1 MPAECR
7 DQGVPGCPRVRSLR
21 VSPPRVAASCHCR
34 IRYPRSPRGGASLP
48 YVAPPAPGRRIF
60 SFYPCSAL
68 GVAPFPRELFS
79 ASAKTCPPKRPASQG
94 RAPQTNG
101 DFDREG
107 GLGSAHR
114 SRQFT
119 PRCWSPTYQHH
130 PQGINVTPR
139 TVPEVFSSRTFRSP
153 LRPLDSQRGTARR
166 ELWSAGTAIPA
177 PAKPDAS
184 PLRTLRLYR
193 YSRRSEGTGGARQER
208 SEGTIAHAA
217 LAKRQQAQWPWSH
230 RRWRKQEQGQQRKRE
245 RCR

>member
-1 MPAECR
+1 MFRGALVCVPSACR
-7 DQGVPGCPRVRSLR
+7 RR
-21 VSPPRVAASCHCR
+21 VSPPRVTAV
-34 IRYPRSPRGGASLP
+34 RYTSPRGGRLTAV
-48 YVAPPAPGRRIF
+48 VAPGKRIF
-60 SFYPCSAL
+60 SVIRVLL
-68 GVAPFPRELFS
+68 GVAPFPRELRAEPRSRRPSFFALRKVTINQPPQALQKG
-79 ASAKTCPPKRPASQG
+79 AS
-94 RAPQTNG
+94 NV
-101 DFDREG
+101 DFHREG

-139 TVPEVFSSRTFRSP
+139 TPVPDVFSSRTFRRSP

-184 PLRTLRLYR
+184 PLRTLRLHR
-193 YSRRSEGTGGARQER
+193 YSRRSEGTGGAWQER

-217 LAKRQQAQWPWSH
+217 LAKRQQAQWPWSP

>member
-1 MPAECR
+1 MCLLSAETRVSRGALVCVPSACR
-7 DQGVPGCPRVRSLR
+7 RR
-21 VSPPRVAASCHCR
+21 VSPPRVTAVYGTHGRHGEVPHCR
-34 IRYPRSPRGGASLP
+34 TSP
-48 YVAPPAPGRRIF
+48 PPAPGRRIF
-60 SFYPCSAL
+60 FLFIRVLHWAWPRSRESSFW
-68 GVAPFPRELFS
+68 

-217 LAKRQQAQWPWSH
+217 LAKRQQAQWPW
-230 RRWRKQEQGQQRKRE
+230 
-245 RCR
+245 

>member
-48 YVAPPAPGRRIF
+48 YVAPPR
-60 SFYPCSAL
+60 
-68 GVAPFPRELFS
+68 PREAYFFLFIRVLHWAWPRSRESSFS

-217 LAKRQQAQWPWSH
+217 LAKRQQAQWPW
-230 RRWRKQEQGQQRKRE
+230 
-245 RCR
+245 

>member
-1 MPAECR
+1 MQRPCS
-7 DQGVPGCPRVRSLR
+7 GVPSCAF
-21 VSPPRVAASCHCR
+21 PPRVAAACR
-34 IRYPRSPRGGASLP
+34 RLVSLPYGTSPRGGRLTAV
-48 YVAPPAPGRRIF
+48 VAPGKRIF
-60 SFYPCSAL
+60 SVIRVLL
-68 GVAPFPRELFS
+68 GVAPFPRELSRRPSFFVFRTDTKIENQPPQGQALQKG
-79 ASAKTCPPKRPASQG
+79 AS
-94 RAPQTNG
+94 NV
-101 DFDREG
+101 DFHREG

-139 TVPEVFSSRTFRSP
+139 TPVPDVFSSRTFRRSP

-184 PLRTLRLYR
+184 PLRTLRLHR
-193 YSRRSEGTGGARQER
+193 YSRRSEGTGGAWQER

-217 LAKRQQAQWPWSH
+217 LAKRQQAQWPWSP

>member
-1 MPAECR
+1 MQR
-7 DQGVPGCPRVRSLR
+7 PGCPGVPSCAF
-21 VSPPRVAASCHCR
+21 PPRVAAACR
-34 IRYPRSPRGGASLP
+34 RLVSLP
-48 YVAPPAPGRRIF
+48 YTVPTVATGRCLTAVRRPPPAPGRRIF
-60 SFYPCSAL
+60 FFLSVFCIGRGPVPVRAL
-68 GVAPFPRELFS
+68 L

-130 PQGINVTPR
+130 PQGINVPPR

-217 LAKRQQAQWPWSH
+217 LAKRQQAQWPW
-230 RRWRKQEQGQQRKRE
+230 
-245 RCR
+245 

>member
-1 MPAECR
+1 MFRGALVCVPSACR
-7 DQGVPGCPRVRSLR
+7 RR
-21 VSPPRVAASCHCR
+21 VSPPRVTAVRYVATGRPPHCR
-34 IRYPRSPRGGASLP
+34 RRPREAYFLC
-48 YVAPPAPGRRIF
+48 
-60 SFYPCSAL
+60 YPCSA
-68 GVAPFPRELFS
+68 GRGPVS
-79 ASAKTCPPKRPASQG
+79 ARAESPTLHFWFFFEKVTTNQPPQALQKGAS
-94 RAPQTNG
+94 NV
-101 DFDREG
+101 DFHREG

-139 TVPEVFSSRTFRSP
+139 TPVPDVFSSRTFRRSP
-153 LRPLDSQRGTARR
+153 LRPLNSQRGTARR

-184 PLRTLRLYR
+184 PLRTLRLHR
-193 YSRRSEGTGGARQER
+193 YSRRSEGTGGAWQER

-217 LAKRQQAQWPWSH
+217 LAKRQQAQWPWSP

>member
-1 MPAECR
+1 MFRGALVCVPSACR
-7 DQGVPGCPRVRSLR
+7 RR
-21 VSPPRVAASCHCR
+21 VSPPRVTAVRYVATGRPPHCR
-34 IRYPRSPRGGASLP
+34 RRPREAYFLC
-48 YVAPPAPGRRIF
+48 
-60 SFYPCSAL
+60 YPCSA
-68 GVAPFPRELFS
+68 GRGPVSARAEPSFRPWVGGSKSAPPQALQKG
-79 ASAKTCPPKRPASQG
+79 AS
-94 RAPQTNG
+94 NV
-101 DFDREG
+101 DFHREG

-139 TVPEVFSSRTFRSP
+139 TPVPDVFSSRTFRRSP

-184 PLRTLRLYR
+184 PLRTLRLHR
-193 YSRRSEGTGGARQER
+193 YSRRSEGTGGAWQER

-217 LAKRQQAQWPWSH
+217 LAKRQQAQWPWSP

>member
-1 MPAECR
+1 MCLLSAETRVSRGALVCVPSACR
-7 DQGVPGCPRVRSLR
+7 RR
-21 VSPPRVAASCHCR
+21 VSPPRVTAVYGTHGRHGEVPHCR
-34 IRYPRSPRGGASLP
+34 TSP
-48 YVAPPAPGRRIF
+48 PPAPGRRIF
-60 SFYPCSAL
+60 FFLSVFCIGRGP
-68 GVAPFPRELFS
+68 PFPRELFF

-217 LAKRQQAQWPWSH
+217 LAKRQQAQWPW
-230 RRWRKQEQGQQRKRE
+230 
-245 RCR
+245 

>member
-1 MPAECR
+1 MCLLSAETRVSRGALVCVPSACR
-7 DQGVPGCPRVRSLR
+7 RR
-21 VSPPRVAASCHCR
+21 VSPPRVTAVYGTHGRHGEVPHCR
-34 IRYPRSPRGGASLP
+34 TSPPPPPGGVFFLFIRVLHWAWPRSRE
-48 YVAPPAPGRRIF
+48 
-60 SFYPCSAL
+60 SAL
-68 GVAPFPRELFS
+68 S

-139 TVPEVFSSRTFRSP
+139 TPVPDVFSSRTFRRSP

-184 PLRTLRLYR
+184 PLRTLRLHR
-193 YSRRSEGTGGARQER
+193 YSRRSEGTGGAWQER

-217 LAKRQQAQWPWSH
+217 LAKRQQAQWPW
-230 RRWRKQEQGQQRKRE
+230 
-245 RCR
+245 